1 MKHIQA
7 SFLAAVEV
15 LVGDG
20 PVKSRLC
27 RAFEEHLCDFEDSEL
42 PAAVRDDYRALC
54 TALRMVK
61 AVGPQSCVQ
70 ATVRKMSS
78 ADAARHAAAILA
90 MHLSLDSRL
99 ERADPLRATEP
110 LQFADRAIAAA
121 PRYLEKQG

>member
-7 SFLAAVEV
+7 SLLAAVEI

-20 PVKSRLC
+20 PLKLRLC

-42 PAAVRDDYRALC
+42 PVALRDDYLQLC
-54 TALRMVK
+54 EAMRMVK

-78 ADAARHAAAILA
+78 ADAAQHAAAILA
-90 MHLSLDSRL
+90 MHLSLDNGQ
-99 ERADPLRATEP
+99 ERAEPLRATEP
-110 LQFADRAIAAA
+110 LQFADRAITAA